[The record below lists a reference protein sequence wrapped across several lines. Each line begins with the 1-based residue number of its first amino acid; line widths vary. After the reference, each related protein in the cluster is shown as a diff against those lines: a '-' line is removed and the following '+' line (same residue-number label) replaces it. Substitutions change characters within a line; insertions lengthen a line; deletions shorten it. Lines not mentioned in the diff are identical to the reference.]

1 MYFQSNILKSNG
13 HYQSIQV
20 RKKLFKE
27 SFVQFFLK
35 NSQNSQE
42 KTCVGGL
49 FNELEAILKWDYNTS
64 PRQPIVKNIC
74 ERLFLDGQVNKVI
87 AF

>member
-1 MYFQSNILKSNG
+1 MYFQSNILKWNA

-27 SFVQFFLK
+27 SFVQIFLK
-35 NSQNSQE
+35 NLQNSQE

-49 FNELEAILKWDYNTS
+49 FNKVGGLFKMTLQHKSKTTY
-64 PRQPIVKNIC
+64 C
-74 ERLFLDGQVNKVI
+74 EKHLRTAVS
-87 AF
+87 

>member
-1 MYFQSNILKSNG
+1 MYFQSNILKWNA

-27 SFVQFFLK
+27 SFVQIFLK
-35 NSQNSQE
+35 NCKILKKKPVLVVSLI
-42 KTCVGGL
+42 K
-49 FNELEAILKWDYNTS
+49 LEAFLKWHYNTS
-64 PRQPIVKNIC
+64 PRLPIVQNIC

>member
-49 FNELEAILKWDYNTS
+49 FNRVGGHFKM
-64 PRQPIVKNIC
+64 
-74 ERLFLDGQVNKVI
+74 RL
-87 AF
+87 

>member
-35 NSQNSQE
+35 IRKIHRKKPVLVVS
-42 KTCVGGL
+42 L
-49 FNELEAILKWDYNTS
+49 IELEAILKWDYNTS
-64 PRQPIVKNIC
+64 PRLPIVKNIC